1 MGRRKKGRLLD
12 GVLLL
17 DKPQGLTSNGALQ
30 KVRWLFD
37 ARRAGH
43 TGALDPLATGVL
55 PLCFGEAT
63 KFAKYLL
70 ESNKAYYTT
79 AQLGEI
85 RESGDSEGALVET
98 REVPELSESQ
108 IQNSLEKFRGDTL
121 QVPTMFSAL
130 KYQGKPL
137 YKWAREGITVER
149 EPRPISV
156 TNLRLD
162 GVTKDSLSLY
172 VECSKGTYIR
182 SLVEDIGLDL
192 GCGAHVSML
201 RRSIAGH
208 FSLDQTVSLDALVA
222 LEGDFESLSAYVL
235 PIDILLPNMPQ
246 ISVNSLQ
253 TRSLLQGQRVRIPPA
268 ENPGLHRVYVPKQAI
283 SDQLGQIEN
292 IIKPCALGDD
302 WLFAGVVEVT
312 DDGEMIPKRLINFTA
327 ASQQAA
333 D

>member
-17 DKPQGLTSNGALQ
+17 DKPQDITSNGALQ
-30 KVRWLFD
+30 KVRWLYN

-55 PLCFGEAT
+55 PICFGEAT

-98 REVPELSESQ
+98 RDVPAFSEEQ
-108 IQNSLEKFRGDTL
+108 LESTLAKFRGDTM

-130 KYQGKPL
+130 KHQGKPL
-137 YKWAREGITVER
+137 YQWAREGVTVER
-149 EPRPISV
+149 EARPITVSE
-156 TNLRLD
+156 LRLD
-162 GVTKDSLSLY
+162 ARTDDTLSLY
-172 VECSKGTYIR
+172 VACSKGTYIR

-208 FSLDQTVSLDALVA
+208 FALDDTVA
-222 LEGDFESLSAYVL
+222 LPTLIELEGQFEALSDYIQ
-235 PIDILLPNMPQ
+235 PIDILLPNLPK
-246 ISVNSLQ
+246 ISINNRQ
-253 TRSLLQGQRVRIPPA
+253 TVSLLHGQTVRIPPA
-268 ENPGLHRVYVPKQAI
+268 EITGLHRVYIPKQAI
-283 SDQLGQIEN
+283 EDQLGSILN
-292 IIKPCALGDD
+292 IAKPCELGED

-312 DDGEMIPKRLINFTA
+312 EAGEMIPKRLINFTA
-327 ASQQAA
+327 ASREDAS
-333 D
+333 

>member
-17 DKPQGLTSNGALQ
+17 DKPLDITSNGALQ

-55 PLCFGEAT
+55 PICFGEAT

-70 ESNKAYYTT
+70 ESSKAYYTT

-85 RESGDSEGALVET
+85 RESGDSEGELVET
-98 REVPELSESQ
+98 RKVPDFSIAHIEQ
-108 IQNSLEKFRGDTL
+108 SLDKFRGDTM
-121 QVPTMFSAL
+121 QVPTMWSAL
-130 KYQGKPL
+130 KYQGRPL
-137 YKWAREGITVER
+137 YKWAREGVTVER
-149 EPRPISV
+149 EPRPITVS
-156 TNLRLD
+156 NLRLD
-162 GVTKDSLSLY
+162 ARTEDTLSLY

-208 FSLDQTVSLDALVA
+208 FELEQTVSLQTLVD
-222 LEGDFESLSAYVL
+222 LEGDFDALSEFIQ
-235 PIDILLPNMPQ
+235 PIDILLPNLPY
-246 ISVNSLQ
+246 ICINNRE
-253 TRSLLQGQRVRIPPA
+253 TRSLLHGQTVRIPPA
-268 ENPGLHRVYVPKQAI
+268 EKSGLHRVYIPKQAI
-283 SDQLGQIEN
+283 DEQLGPIAN
-292 IIKPCALGDD
+292 IAKTCELGDD
-302 WLFAGVVEVT
+302 WLFAGVVELSEQS
-312 DDGEMIPKRLINFTA
+312 DQWELQAKRLINFTPV
-327 ASQQAA
+327 S
-333 D
+333 

>member
-17 DKPQGLTSNGALQ
+17 DKPLDITSNGALQ

-55 PLCFGEAT
+55 PICFGEAT

-70 ESNKAYYTT
+70 ESSKAYYTT

-85 RESGDSEGALVET
+85 RESGDSEGELVEM
-98 REVPELSESQ
+98 RKVPDFSDAQ
-108 IQNSLEKFRGDTL
+108 IEQSLDKFRGDTM
-121 QVPTMFSAL
+121 QVPTMWSAL

-149 EPRPISV
+149 EPRPITVS
-156 TNLRLD
+156 NLRLD
-162 GVTKDSLSLY
+162 ERTEDTLSLY

-208 FSLDQTVSLDALVA
+208 FELEQTVSLQTLVD
-222 LEGDFESLSAYVL
+222 LEGDFDALSEFIQ
-235 PIDILLPNMPQ
+235 PIDILLPNLPY
-246 ISVNSLQ
+246 ICINNRQ
-253 TRSLLQGQRVRIPPA
+253 TRSLLHGQTVRIPPA
-268 ENPGLHRVYVPKQAI
+268 EKSGLHRVYIPKQAI
-283 SDQLGQIEN
+283 NEQLGPIAN
-292 IIKPCALGDD
+292 IAKTCELGDD
-302 WLFAGVVEVT
+302 WLFAGVVELSEQS
-312 DDGEMIPKRLINFTA
+312 DQWELQAKRLINFTPV
-327 ASQQAA
+327 S
-333 D
+333 

>member
-17 DKPQGLTSNGALQ
+17 DKPLDITSNGALQ

-55 PLCFGEAT
+55 PICFGEAT

-70 ESNKAYYTT
+70 ESSKAYYTT

-85 RESGDSEGALVET
+85 RESGDSEGELVET
-98 REVPELSESQ
+98 RKVPDFSGAHIEQ
-108 IQNSLEKFRGDTL
+108 SLDKFRGDTM
-121 QVPTMFSAL
+121 QVPTMWSAL
-130 KYQGKPL
+130 KYQGRPL
-137 YKWAREGITVER
+137 YKWAREGVTVER
-149 EPRPISV
+149 EPRPITVS
-156 TNLRLD
+156 NLRLD
-162 GVTKDSLSLY
+162 AITEDTLSLY

-208 FSLDQTVSLDALVA
+208 FELEQTVSLQTLVD
-222 LEGDFESLSAYVL
+222 LEGDFDALSKFIQ
-235 PIDILLPNMPQ
+235 PIDILLPNLPY
-246 ISVNSLQ
+246 ICINNRQ
-253 TRSLLQGQRVRIPPA
+253 TRSLLHGQTVRISPA
-268 ENPGLHRVYVPKQAI
+268 EKSGFHRVYIPKQAI
-283 SDQLGQIEN
+283 DEQLGPIAN
-292 IIKPCALGDD
+292 IAKTCELGDD
-302 WLFAGVVEVT
+302 WLFAGVVELSEQS
-312 DDGEMIPKRLINFTA
+312 DQWELQAKRLINFTPV
-327 ASQQAA
+327 S
-333 D
+333 